1 VTLLTGAVWRSE
13 TYRRLGVRLDRFVG
27 PRTAKEFEPLDIRTV
42 FDLLHHLPRRY
53 FSGTELSDLST
64 LSAGEEVA
72 VMAEVAGTR
81 TFNMPTAPELAA
93 RRRGG
98 TFRARLE
105 ATITDRR
112 GRLTLAFFGQP
123 RLIS

>member
-1 VTLLTGAVWRSE
+1 MTLLAGAVWRSE
-13 TYRRLGVRLDRFVG
+13 TYRRLGVRLDRLVG
-27 PRTAKEFEPLDIRTV
+27 PRTAKELEPLGIRKV

-81 TFNMPTAPELAA
+81 TFNMPVAPELAA
-93 RRRGG
+93 RRR
-98 TFRARLE
+98 FPLPAR
-105 ATITDRR
+105 
-112 GRLTLAFFGQP
+112 
-123 RLIS
+123 